1 MTTLFRVVS
10 PHENSY
16 IQTLFIKGDF
26 YEDAS
31 TVSKTDDLKAIRK

>member
-10 PHENSY
+10 PHENCY
-16 IQTLFIKGDF
+16 IQTLFIKGDL

-31 TVSKTDDLKAIRK
+31 KVSKTDDLKAFRK